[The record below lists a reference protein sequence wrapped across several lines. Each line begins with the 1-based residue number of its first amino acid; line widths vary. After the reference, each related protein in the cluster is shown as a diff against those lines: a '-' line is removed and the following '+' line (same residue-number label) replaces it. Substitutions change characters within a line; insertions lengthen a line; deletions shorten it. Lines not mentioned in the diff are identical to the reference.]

1 MYTEDQKKKKKV
13 AYILPALRDHNLFS
27 SRKGHDSKT
36 SKFWWAKLSAWQSRL
51 TDRPAAPISPF
62 WRCQVI
68 LSPDQV
74 RVAVMRCLSC
84 NQSKGHEQMPSHPGS
99 LSVQT
104 TLYINSS
111 PTISNYHNDK
121 PGSFPKA
128 HGQIC
133 SLPRDW
139 QWLLRGKSEGKR
151 STDSDKND
159 CMLAVHPRIKKKIP
173 ITILELP
180 GKYPIVH
187 ELKLATSLKTWNNK
201 RSASIEYPGHFYL
214 SKTWTFFIAQLK
226 MHVSQKSSLLPP
238 GKSVMPIPKKNTM
251 STLLLKLLSGA
262 KIKGAFSPS
271 NQQITRLQVPSRSA
285 WSQLLPLVRSGVCS
299 PLDLPAMWLGL

>member
-1 MYTEDQKKKKKV
+1 MIQ
-13 AYILPALRDHNLFS
+13 
-27 SRKGHDSKT
+27 SKT
-36 SKFWWAKLSAWQSRL
+36 VLSLELSAFSLARVNNPGWGRTEQCQGCLANSL
-51 TDRPAAPISPF
+51 TISLP
-62 WRCQVI
+62 RVSLKVI
-68 LSPDQV
+68 IP
-74 RVAVMRCLSC
+74 
-84 NQSKGHEQMPSHPGS
+84 P
-99 LSVQT
+99 

-139 QWLLRGKSEGKR
+139 QWLLRGKSEGKH

-238 GKSVMPIPKKNTM
+238 GKSVMPIPKKKYHVN
-251 STLLLKLLSGA
+251 STAEIAVWCKDQRGL
-262 KIKGAFSPS
+262 FPE
-271 NQQITRLQVPSRSA
+271 QSA
-285 WSQLLPLVRSGVCS
+285 DYSSTGP
-299 PLDLPAMWLGL
+299 